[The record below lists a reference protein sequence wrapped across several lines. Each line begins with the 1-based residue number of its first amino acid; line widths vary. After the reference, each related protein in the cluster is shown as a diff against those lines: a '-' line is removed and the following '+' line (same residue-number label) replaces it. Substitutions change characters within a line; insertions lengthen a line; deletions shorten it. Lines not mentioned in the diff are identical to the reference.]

1 MENGQKQTAT
11 VLLFFQNK
19 KYCELTLKV
28 GIVYDGSYNVN
39 NIPTKRETNN
49 NEISQFIKWN

>member
-11 VLLFFQNK
+11 VLLFFQNR

-28 GIVYDGSYNVN
+28 GLVFDGSYNVN
-39 NIPTKRETNN
+39 NIPTKRENN
-49 NEISQFIKWN
+49 SN